1 MVCGR
6 ELAAKAVLLNTRSLL
21 HEDMIA
27 PSAFS
32 KMLMLHFSLHAEKL
46 ANINKEKDN
55 KEKGQN

>member
-21 HEDMIA
+21 HEDMVA

-32 KMLMLHFSLHAEKL
+32 KMLMLHFSLHAKKL
-46 ANINKEKDN
+46 EVERK
-55 KEKGQN
+55 Q

>member
-21 HEDMIA
+21 HEDMIDMIA

-46 ANINKEKDN
+46 EVERK
-55 KEKGQN
+55 Q